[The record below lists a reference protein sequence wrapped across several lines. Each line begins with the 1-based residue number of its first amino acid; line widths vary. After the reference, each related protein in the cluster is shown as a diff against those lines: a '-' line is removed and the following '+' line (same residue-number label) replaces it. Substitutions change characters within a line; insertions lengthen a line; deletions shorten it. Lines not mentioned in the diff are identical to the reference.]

1 MRKYLMKRFLVGI
14 LVLFF
19 ITFLSYMIINSAP
32 GDPATLYVGA
42 DATNEQI
49 QQVRESLG
57 LDKGLLVRYVYWLKE
72 LVKGNLGNSFAT
84 REPVTDILA
93 ERIGPTLVLMGS
105 ALLVAYLVAI
115 PLGVY
120 SAVKQNSWVDY
131 LITGTSILGV
141 SIPTFF
147 LGLFMIY
154 IFAIQL
160 EWLPTGG
167 MQALGSAG
175 GFVERVRHLILPVS
189 VIASTISANMI
200 RYVRSSMIDV
210 FGENYLRTA
219 KAKGLKP
226 TQIIFRHGIRNAFVP
241 IITIVASDIPK
252 LIGGAI
258 VTEQIFQWPGLG
270 ALTISSIQSRDYNV
284 LMAITLISAIAV
296 LAANMLMDVLYAVAD
311 PRIRY
316 SER

>member
-84 REPVTDILA
+84 RQPVTDILA

-167 MQALGSAG
+167 MQVLGSAG

-200 RYVRSSMIDV
+200 RYVRSSMIDI

>member
-84 REPVTDILA
+84 RQPVTDILA

-200 RYVRSSMIDV
+200 RYVRSSMIDI

-296 LAANMLMDVLYAVAD
+296 LAANMLMDVLYVVAD

>member
-167 MQALGSAG
+167 MQVLGSAG

>member
-84 REPVTDILA
+84 RQPVTDILA

-200 RYVRSSMIDV
+200 RYVRSSMIDI

-258 VTEQIFQWPGLG
+258 VSEQIFQWPGLG

>member
-1 MRKYLMKRFLVGI
+1 MRKYLMKQFLVGI

-84 REPVTDILA
+84 RQPVTDILA

-167 MQALGSAG
+167 MQVLGSAG

-200 RYVRSSMIDV
+200 RYVRSSMIDI

>member
-84 REPVTDILA
+84 RQPVTDILA

-200 RYVRSSMIDV
+200 RYVRSSMIDI

>member
-1 MRKYLMKRFLVGI
+1 MRKYLMKQFLVGI

-84 REPVTDILA
+84 RQPVTDILA

-200 RYVRSSMIDV
+200 RYVRSSMIDI